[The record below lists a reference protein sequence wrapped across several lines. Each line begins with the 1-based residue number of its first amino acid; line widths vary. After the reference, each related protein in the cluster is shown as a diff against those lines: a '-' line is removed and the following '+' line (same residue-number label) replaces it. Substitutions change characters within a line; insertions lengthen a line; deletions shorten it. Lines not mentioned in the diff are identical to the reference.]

1 MTDEAKPKS
10 DLPVRFASGVTAL
23 LVVLPILIKGTFWWL
38 FGLAALAAAWALH
51 EVITMSMK
59 EQRATA
65 FPLGLVLG
73 AGWFLVAAFSTQDSV
88 PGWSAEVDPILGLG
102 AITTLLSAAYFLV
115 TAKSTEGLG
124 HKWAWFVLGL
134 LYCALPLG
142 MFVSLLEL
150 PGGHA
155 WLFAPL
161 FAGWCGDIGGYFAG
175 RAFGKHKMIPL
186 ISPKKT
192 WEGFVGGVA
201 LAVFGVVL
209 LKVAFVDP
217 WIDSESPLT
226 WLDCIVVGIFADIA
240 GVFGDLAASMIK
252 RTWGAKDSGRF
263 LPGHGGMLDR
273 IDAVMFTVPVVW
285 IWVLVVRPM
294 VLG

>member
-1 MTDEAKPKS
+1 MSDDSKPQS
-10 DLPVRFASGVTAL
+10 DLRPRLISGITAL
-23 LVVLPILIKGTFWWL
+23 LVVLPILIKGTFWWV
-38 FGLAALAAAWALH
+38 FGLAAVAAAWALH

-59 EQRATA
+59 EQRGTA
-65 FPLGLVLG
+65 YPLALVLG
-73 AGWFLVAAFSTQDSV
+73 SGWFVAAAFSTQGGI
-88 PGWSAEVDPILGLG
+88 PGWAVDVEPLLVLGVLSS
-102 AITTLLSAAYFLV
+102 LLSAAYFLV
-115 TAKSTEGLG
+115 TATTAEGLG
-124 HKWAWFVLGL
+124 HKWAWFMLGL
-134 LYCALPLG
+134 IYVALPLG
-142 MFVSLLEL
+142 MFASLVEL

-192 WEGFVGGVA
+192 WEGFAGGVA

-209 LKVAFVDP
+209 LKVVFVDP
-217 WIDSESPLT
+217 WIDHESPLT
-226 WLDCIVVGIFADIA
+226 WLDCVVVGVVADLA
-240 GVFGDLAASMIK
+240 GVMGDLAASMIK

-285 IWVLVVRPM
+285 LWVMVVRPL
-294 VLG
+294 VVV